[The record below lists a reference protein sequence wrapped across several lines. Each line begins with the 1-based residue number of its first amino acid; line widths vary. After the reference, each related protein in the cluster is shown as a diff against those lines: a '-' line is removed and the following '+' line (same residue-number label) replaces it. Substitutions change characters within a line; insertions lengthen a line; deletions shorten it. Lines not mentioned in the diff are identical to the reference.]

1 MLTMKSI
8 FPKKKDS
15 STIDLIKKTMVN
27 VGDWP
32 SWPGGVVSGR
42 IFYSEVAMV
51 YVMMLDKALIES
63 IVEDT
68 LLVEEIM
75 IYLI

>member
-1 MLTMKSI
+1 
-8 FPKKKDS
+8 
-15 STIDLIKKTMVN
+15 MVN

-32 SWPGGVVSGR
+32 SWLGGVVIGR

>member
-1 MLTMKSI
+1 
-8 FPKKKDS
+8 
-15 STIDLIKKTMVN
+15 MVN

-32 SWPGGVVSGR
+32 SWPGGVVRGR
-42 IFYSEVAMV
+42 TFYSEVAMV

>member
-1 MLTMKSI
+1 
-8 FPKKKDS
+8 
-15 STIDLIKKTMVN
+15 MVN

-51 YVMMLDKALIES
+51 YVMMIDKALIKS
-63 IVEDT
+63 IVEYR